1 MVGNVITEDA
11 FMSTSTASSVA
22 SNNFPGNMQ
31 MVINAPKGSQGL
43 NISNISYFTSEN
55 EVLFDYGQQM
65 MITGAKYINNILQLN
80 VTIIP

>member
-1 MVGNVITEDA
+1 
-11 FMSTSTASSVA
+11 
-22 SNNFPGNMQ
+22 MQ